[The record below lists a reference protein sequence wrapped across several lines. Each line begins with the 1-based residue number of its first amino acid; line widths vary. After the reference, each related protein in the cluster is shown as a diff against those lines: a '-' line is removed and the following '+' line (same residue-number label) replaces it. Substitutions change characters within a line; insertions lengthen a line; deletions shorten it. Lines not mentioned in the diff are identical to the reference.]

1 VAVRTGAPP
10 VTPLGFTDVESG
22 LVPTYAY
29 ACSSCGHRFDIYQ
42 AFTDDALTECPECG
56 GSLRKEF
63 GNIGVVFK
71 GAGFYRNDARKA
83 GAAETAGSGSS
94 TDSSSSASGS
104 AKESS
109 GSAKDSGSSSSAK
122 ESSSSSKD
130 SGKSSGTSSGSAGST
145 SSPTKA
151 ASS

>member
-1 VAVRTGAPP
+1 MAVRTGAPP

-83 GAAETAGSGSS
+83 GAGETAGSASS
-94 TDSSSSASGS
+94 TDSSSAASSS

-109 GSAKDSGSSSSAK
+109 GSSKDSGSSSAK

-130 SGKSSGTSSGSAGST
+130 SGKGSGTSSGSSGGT